1 MSNTQYTKQEDFI
14 TISELWYLCR
24 HHWRWFVLSLTVFV
38 GLATYYLQTTTK
50 MYTREAAVLVKLETN
65 GRASTSKNG
74 EEFKD
79 LSLVQQTT
87 NINNVQRHLQSLD
100 IAIGVVK
107 KLHLAEGDKI
117 LPKAQSIL
125 LGLKVQLENKESTV
139 INLKYVSADP
149 KQAEEILTSFVQVYN
164 EKWQEERNSIADNT
178 SKFIVDRLALLSHEL
193 SGIDDS
199 ISAFKSNNQ
208 ITDLERVSD
217 IYLQQQSQSEA
228 QILALSNQKAI
239 AEYVLNIIKDKAA
252 NHQLLPTNSGIGSQA
267 VETQISLY
275 NSQILQINN
284 HLTYT
289 SAQNPVI
296 ERMEKELT
304 DIRKNILHT
313 IESHIKTLD
322 IQLGAM
328 QGYSGEAEGKITD
341 NPGQAKRLTSI
352 ERQQKVK
359 ESLYLYL
366 LQKKEENEISSTYN
380 SPTITQ
386 MIDIPHGSNSPT
398 SPNSRNVLFIAVL
411 MGILLPTVVVFVR
424 ANMDNSVRDRR
435 DLERKTT
442 IPLVGE
448 IPHCNKN
455 TINDAYRQIS
465 ETFGRSHKGKNNSSM
480 RPIVVSPGI
489 HNKVNEAFRVIRT
502 NLEFMT
508 DEKSHLHNVFVIT
521 SNNANSGKTFVSMN
535 LAIAMAIVQKSILFI
550 DADLRHAS
558 ATTTWLHGE
567 RDGSLGLSDYLSGK
581 VENVRS
587 VLRRHPDYETLDVLP
602 VGTIPPNPTE
612 LLSSN
617 RLGDLIES
625 LRYEYDYIFIDC
637 PPAMQLA
644 DTTLI
649 ERYADRTLFVIRV
662 GLFDRSRLVSLEDDF
677 TMDKYKNMSIILNGT
692 KPNRHGSGSGY
703 DYDYGYYDSVY
714 YGSGSKRRKFKNPF
728 SGMMD
733 KFFPKKANLLWFL
746 CLLTMG
752 MTSCNDE
759 TYSELDRVKTGFLER
774 IQGQIDSSHLWRTAV
789 KVKVK
794 ITSDRPVTVSSQVVV
809 DKRRIV
815 TDYKNLGSGSGEV
828 VLTVPQ
834 GMGNA
839 VYIQALNSAKSKT
852 ISLSLTGAL
861 EQTVTIDLTSS
872 AKAPMCEEKDSPL
885 NLGVIPYDDEMKD
898 METYSSADVTHPMNP
913 SRAGSTFNPDDYAT
927 HDPDPSLYGKS
938 ICGGG
943 YYKDWSLSDWHY
955 ICDLAITSYNLEES
969 GEIVNYELISKG
981 RFSIT
986 LLCGYKKIT
995 SPRIFGYY
1003 YHSPGTYDDLTF
1015 VDMFDTHSYDFLD
1028 DKGLIQYQING
1039 NANWY
1044 TLNYQIGDMPGDD
1057 KEVDKVRQGD
1067 NVFNSIAISRY
1078 YRDCISK
1085 VRGLTYDI
1093 DVPEGMHIGFYMRED
1108 DRTEP
1113 QQYRH
1118 LLDLGLPTTKL
1129 HYPFKATNFSV
1140 KQFNVGG
1147 THRSWIHDSNGW
1159 YFMGMEDI
1167 IEGGD
1172 FDDNDM
1178 MFGITDPIGIDNLP
1192 EIVDPDIDH
1201 DKETGPTNIENLP
1214 WTLAFEDIY
1223 RNADFDFNDG
1233 VIRIDPDYENET
1245 ACVTVLAAGIDE
1257 QVFLHYAAPD
1267 GTDMVL
1273 GELHELLGRTSDRP
1287 VNTGSSSL
1295 EVPGVQVDCVPWPE
1309 GFTMANDAS
1318 RFTLEV
1324 IRGNCHGECSDWLT
1338 LYDDPGQVPEAILV
1352 AGNWQWPKEGVH
1364 ITNTYFQF
1372 NNWAKDAT
1380 NPAYWEW
1387 YHTPK
1392 IGTYVSY

>member
-1 MSNTQYTKQEDFI
+1 MSNTQYTKQDDFI
-14 TISELWYLCR
+14 TITELWYLCR
-24 HHWRWFVLSLTVFV
+24 QHWRWFVLSLAVFV
-38 GLATYYLQTTTK
+38 GFAEYYLQTTTK
-50 MYTREAAVLVKLETN
+50 MYTREAAVLVKLETG
-65 GRASTSKNG
+65 GRTSTAKNG

-100 IAIGVVK
+100 VAMGVVE
-107 KLHLAEGDKI
+107 KLHLAEGSGVQK
-117 LPKAQSIL
+117 KAQSIL
-125 LGLKVQLENKESTV
+125 DKLKVQLEDKESTV

-149 KQAEEILTSFVQVYN
+149 KQAEQILSAIVDVYN
-164 EKWQEERNSIADNT
+164 EKWQEDRNSIVLNT
-178 SKFIVDRLALLSHEL
+178 SKFIIDRLSLLSDEL
-193 SGIDDS
+193 EGIDDS
-199 ISAFKSNNQ
+199 ISVFKSNNQ
-208 ITDLERVSD
+208 ITDLDRVSD

-228 QILALSNQKAI
+228 QILTLSNQKAI
-239 AEYVLNIIKDKAA
+239 AEYILSIVKDKSAS
-252 NHQLLPTNSGIGSQA
+252 HQLLPTNSGINNQA
-267 VETQISLY
+267 AETQIAQY
-275 NSQILQINN
+275 NNQILQINN
-284 HLTYT
+284 HLAYT
-289 SAQNPVI
+289 SEQNPIVG
-296 ERMEKELT
+296 RMEKELSEL
-304 DIRKNILHT
+304 RKNILRT
-313 IESHIKTLD
+313 VESHIKTLD
-322 IQLGAM
+322 IQLSSLHGF
-328 QGYSGEAEGKITD
+328 SGKAEDKITD
-341 NPGQAKRLTSI
+341 NPDQAKRLTSI

-366 LQKKEENEISSTYN
+366 LQKKEENEIASTYN
-380 SPTITQ
+380 TPTITQ
-386 MIDIPHGSNSPT
+386 MIDIPHGSNLPT
-398 SPNSRNVLFIAVL
+398 SPNNRNVLFIAVL
-411 MGILLPTVVVFVR
+411 MGVLLPTVVIFLR

-442 IPLVGE
+442 IPLVGD
-448 IPHCNKN
+448 IPMCSKSV
-455 TINDAYRQIS
+455 IADAQRQIA
-465 ETFGRSHKGKNNSSM
+465 ETFGQEYKRKLHASV
-480 RPIVVSPGI
+480 RPIVVSPGL

-508 DEKSHLHNVFVIT
+508 DEKSHLHNVFVVT

-535 LAIAMAIVQKSILFI
+535 LAIAMAIVQKNVLFI

-558 ATTTWLHGE
+558 SSASWFQGKK
-567 RDGSLGLSDYLSGK
+567 DGGLGLSDYLSGK
-581 VENVRS
+581 VDDIHS
-587 VLRRHPDYETLDVLP
+587 VLRRHPNYETLDFLP

-617 RLGDLIES
+617 RLGDMIEA
-625 LRYEYDYIFIDC
+625 LRYEYDYILIDC
-637 PPAMQLA
+637 PPAVQLA

-662 GLFDRSRLVSLEDDF
+662 GLFDRSRLANLEDDYAVG
-677 TMDKYKNMSIILNGT
+677 KYKNMSIILNSS
-692 KPNRHGSGSGY
+692 KPNHHGSGNGY
-703 DYDYGYYDSVY
+703 DYDYETAY
-714 YGSGSKRRKFKNPF
+714 YGKDNKRGFHNPF
-728 SGMMD
+728 KGMLD
-733 KFFPKKANLLWFL
+733 KVTPEKLSLLWPFG
-746 CLLTMG
+746 LLTLG
-752 MTSCNDE
+752 LTSCNDE
-759 TYSELDRVKTGFLER
+759 TYSELDRVKTGFLES
-774 IQGQIDSSHLWRTAV
+774 IKGQIDSSHLWRTAV

-794 ITSDRPVTVSSQVVV
+794 ITSDRPVTVSSQVVA

-872 AKAPMCEEKDSPL
+872 AKSPVCEVKDSPL
-885 NLGVIPYDDEMKD
+885 NLGVMPNGEEVMDV
-898 METYSSADVTHPMNP
+898 ETHSSTDVTCPMNP
-913 SRAGSTFNPDDYAT
+913 TRAESTFNPDDYAT

-943 YYKDWSLSDWHY
+943 YYKDWNLSDWHY

-1093 DVPEGMHIGFYMRED
+1093 DVPAGMRIGFYMRED
-1108 DRTEP
+1108 NRTEP

-1140 KQFNVGG
+1140 KQFNLGG

-1392 IGTYVSY
+1392 TGTYVSY